1 VRRSILGLVVVLAV
15 PTMLCAQKRLVD
27 PRPHSAQYVA
37 ERLLNGTGEMAL
49 DVCGGRDKVYL
60 NATVDPTNI
69 NLLWSLRQVGD
80 AVMFVSRVDGMA
92 LDANGGQGNP
102 YPREADPS
110 NINHLWLLAKVGDSY
125 MIWSKVTNV
134 VLDANG
140 GRGRPYLS
148 TNPDPRNINHLW
160 ELRAIGD
167 HIMLVPRVRATAAGD
182 EQKTLLP
189 TLGRGQVVPPLLALA
204 PDGRPALL
212 EGCNGKYVLL
222 VFWSIDDEASL
233 RQFDQLRK
241 LRRDFANDE
250 RLIIISVCVDDKW
263 DAWRAF
269 ITSQGQVDY
278 GDRRGKFDFSMDHR
292 WWQVFNAPN
301 EADSAVTYG
310 VKETPRAFLI
320 GPDRR
325 LLATSLANEELRDA
339 VVEVLRSPQY
349 GPLNCD
355 DE

>member
-1 VRRSILGLVVVLAV
+1 MIIKAATRAAATSIRRPRMRQLILGLVVVLV
-15 PTMLCAQKRLVD
+15 MPTALCGQKRLAD
-27 PRPHSAQYVA
+27 QQPHSEQYIP
-37 ERLLNGTGEMAL
+37 ERLLNRSAGEMAL

-160 ELRAIGD
+160 SLRRVGNWSMIVSKVKRQSTNVVDVLPKGPGTLMPGGANWQIGQPMPAI
-167 HIMLVPRVRATAAGD
+167 
-182 EQKTLLP
+182 Q
-189 TLGRGQVVPPLLALA
+189 ALA
-204 PDGRPALL
+204 PDGSPLDMKLL
-212 EGCNGKYVLL
+212 HDRIV
-222 VFWSIDDEASL
+222 VMSFWSIKDADAQK
-233 RQFDQLRK
+233 QFDLLRK
-241 LRRDFANDE
+241 IR
-250 RLIIISVCVDDKW
+250 
-263 DAWRAF
+263 
-269 ITSQGQVDY
+269 
-278 GDRRGKFDFSMDHR
+278 
-292 WWQVFNAPN
+292 
-301 EADSAVTYG
+301 
-310 VKETPRAFLI
+310 
-320 GPDRR
+320 
-325 LLATSLANEELRDA
+325 
-339 VVEVLRSPQY
+339 
-349 GPLNCD
+349 
-355 DE
+355 